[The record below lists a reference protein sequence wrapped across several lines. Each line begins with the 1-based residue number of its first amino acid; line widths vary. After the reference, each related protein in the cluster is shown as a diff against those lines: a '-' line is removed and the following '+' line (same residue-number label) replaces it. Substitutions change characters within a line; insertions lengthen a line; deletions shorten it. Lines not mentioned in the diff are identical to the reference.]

1 MTLSV
6 EKAVLVTQ
14 VNDTTMGKNKEIP
27 LKNFTFG
34 EVITGLQQGRVYTRW
49 HDGSVITIQG
59 SANIKAESIQKLENL
74 CPKMK
79 ELLSIKKGLYYS
91 NQVLKLIPMG
101 DKVRAI
107 AYQPTWEDIFAN
119 DWLDL

>member
-1 MTLSV
+1 MSLSA

-14 VNDTTMGKNKEIP
+14 VNNAAMSKDKEIP

-34 EVITGLQQGRVYTRW
+34 EVIAGLQHGKVYTRW
-49 HDGSVITIQG
+49 HDGSVITMQG

-91 NQVLKLIPMG
+91 SQVLKLVPMG